1 MVQKLFTLGA
11 GTLNEVVKCEGE
23 FAGRL
28 DSVLD
33 CIMNVYEAALRS
45 GGRHAEQQ
53 YEGAGGQQLGKRGRG

>member
-1 MVQKLFTLGA
+1 MVLKLFTLGA
-11 GTLNEVVKCEGE
+11 GILTEVVNCEGE

-45 GGRHAEQQ
+45 GGAQKQQ
-53 YEGAGGQQLGKRGRG
+53 HEGAGGQQLGKRGRA